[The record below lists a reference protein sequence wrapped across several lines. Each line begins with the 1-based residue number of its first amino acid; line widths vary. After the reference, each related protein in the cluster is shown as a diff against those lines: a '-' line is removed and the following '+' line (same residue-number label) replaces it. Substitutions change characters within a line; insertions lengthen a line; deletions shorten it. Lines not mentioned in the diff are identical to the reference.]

1 MDFVSQLSNSVAYSL
16 HKATYSPEADAYAK
30 KQAAAAEA
38 AKKAATDQTKKAEA
52 DKQKAE
58 TDAKQA
64 ADAAIKQKTEQERS
78 TFSLGRLLSRIFGYM
93 FTVVL
98 ILGCIALACTGASY
112 ATNLNVYRALPQRVF
127 YAIYG
132 FAFWIPVVLYSGVY
146 REWWLQKPSITY
158 GPLPIFDQPFEYP
171 IAQRLF
177 GWMTFTP
184 DSRMESLKEWKFTS

>member
-1 MDFVSQLSNSVAYSL
+1 MDFVSQLSNSVTYAL
-16 HKATYSPEADAYAK
+16 HQSTYNPEAEAYAK

-38 AKKAATDQTKKAEA
+38 AKKAAADQVKKTEAEKLKAEA
-52 DKQKAE
+52 DAKKATETATKQKE
-58 TDAKQA
+58 
-64 ADAAIKQKTEQERS
+64 EQERS
-78 TFSLGRLLSRIFGYM
+78 TFSLGRLVSRIFGYM

-98 ILGCIALACTGASY
+98 ILGCIALACAGASY
-112 ATNLNVYRALPQRVF
+112 ATNLNVYQPLPQRIF

-146 REWWLQKPSITY
+146 REWWLQKPVIKY
-158 GPLPIFDQPFEYP
+158 AALPLFDQPFEYP

-184 DSRMESLKEWKFTS
+184 DSRMESLKEWRFTS